1 VETNDATVFFA
12 ANHTMDLVG
21 GEQVA
26 VLAVAE
32 TTFRAMELSEGLIDH
47 STDLPNFH
55 PPPETICRRR

>member
-1 VETNDATVFFA
+1 
-12 ANHTMDLVG
+12 MDLVG

-32 TTFRAMELSEGLIDH
+32 TTFRAMELSEGIIDH